1 MIDMISKEK
10 WFVACKKADF
20 EGLGKKWNVDPLIPR
35 ILRNRDLV
43 DEADMEMFLQGNL
56 TNLHSPYL
64 LKDMKKGIEIIKQC
78 IEEKKRIR
86 IIGDYDVDGVCAS
99 YILKKGLEEAG
110 ANADVVI
117 PHRVQ
122 DGYGL
127 NVSII
132 EQAAQDNVELCI
144 TCDNGIA
151 ALDAIALAKEKGMLV
166 VVTDHHEVVRN
177 EQGEEI
183 LPCADAV
190 IDPKQDNCNYPFA
203 DICGA
208 VVAMKMIEGLLE
220 TLEIPRTEIFYRKLL
235 EAAAMATVCDVM
247 PLVNEN
253 RIIVKEGLKGL
264 NQSPLQGMEALMDA
278 QMIEMG
284 KVSAYHIGFVLGP
297 CLNASGRLD
306 AAYHGLELLLCEDV
320 MEAGQKAKFLKSLNE
335 ERKQMTLDG
344 VDSAMKSIEEN
355 GMAEDKVLV
364 VYLPECHESLAGI
377 IAGRIR
383 DTYEKPALVVTKGEK
398 CLKGSARS
406 IDTYSI
412 YEGLKKCS
420 SLLLKFGGHKAAAG
434 FSLEEENLDAL
445 RKQLNEECGLSEED
459 FVKKVMI
466 DAPMPLSYAK
476 LPLVKQLEQ
485 LEPFGNGNPKP
496 LFARKRVEFIRA
508 TRIGAAK
515 QFARYKVK
523 DEDGEMRDLMS
534 FSQTDELEK
543 LITDTYGN
551 EALQDLYI
559 GRAKNIMLSITY
571 QVGINKYQGQES
583 VQFMLKNFCVPN

>member
-1 MIDMISKEK
+1 MINMKNKEK

-43 DEADMEMFLQGNL
+43 EEADMELFLQGNL

-64 LKDMKKGIEIIKQC
+64 LKDMRKGIDIIKSC
-78 IEEKKRIR
+78 IEENKKIR
-86 IIGDYDVDGVCAS
+86 IIGDYDVDGICAS

-132 EQAAQDNVELCI
+132 EQAAFDGVELCI

-151 ALDAIALAKEKGMLV
+151 ALDAIALAKEKGMIV

-177 EQGEEI
+177 EQGEAI

-190 IDPKQDNCNYPFA
+190 IDPKQESCDYPFV

-220 TLEIPRTEIFYRKLL
+220 VMNISKTANLYGKLL
-235 EAAAMATVCDVM
+235 QAAAMATVCDVM
-247 PLVNEN
+247 PLINEN
-253 RIIVKEGLKGL
+253 RIIVKEGLRRL
-264 NQSPLQGMEALMDA
+264 NQTPLMGMEALMDA
-278 QMIEMG
+278 QLIEMG

-306 AAYHGLELLLCEDV
+306 AAYHGLELLLCENMND
-320 MEAGQKAKFLKSLNE
+320 AKQKAELLRSLNE
-335 ERKQMTLDG
+335 ERKQMTVEG
-344 VDSAMKSIEEN
+344 VELAEKRIEES
-355 GMAEDKVLV
+355 GMTEDKVLV

-383 DTYEKPALVVTKGEK
+383 DTYEKPTLVVTKGEN

-406 IDTYSI
+406 IDAYSI

-420 SLLLKFGGHKAAAG
+420 PLLLKFGGHKAAAG
-434 FSLEEENLDAL
+434 FSLEEENLEAL
-445 RKQLNEECGLSEED
+445 RTQLNEECGLSDED
-459 FVKKVMI
+459 FVRKVMI
-466 DAPMPLSYAK
+466 DAAMPFSYAK
-476 LPLVKQLEQ
+476 MALVKQLEA
-485 LEPFGNGNPKP
+485 LEPFGNGNSKP
-496 LFARKRVEFIRA
+496 LFARKKVEFVRA

-523 DEDGEMRDLMS
+523 DEDGQMCDLMC
-534 FSQTDELEK
+534 FSQTDEIEK
-543 LITDTYGN
+543 LITDTYGK
-551 EALQDLYI
+551 EALQELYL
-559 GRAKNIMLSITY
+559 GRAKNIVLSVTY
-571 QVGINKYQGQES
+571 QVGINRYQGQEY
-583 VQFMLKNFCVPN
+583 VQFMLKNFCIPN